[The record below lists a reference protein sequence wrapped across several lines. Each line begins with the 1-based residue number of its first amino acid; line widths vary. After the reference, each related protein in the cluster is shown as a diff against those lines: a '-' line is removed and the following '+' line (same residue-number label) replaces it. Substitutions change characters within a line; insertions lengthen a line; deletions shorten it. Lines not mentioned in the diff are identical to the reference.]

1 MSSTD
6 PVWAFAAVPTR
17 CSGRHHVYTAHLS
30 RHAMSTRV
38 CGITRLGPTRL
49 SPIPV
54 RDNGLQQRRL
64 RRWLARVLKGGRINR
79 YVGQHRY
86 ELGGPGRVSAGVLL
100 EVVNHVSVA
109 AISVVLYPILSRY
122 SKRLAVGYVA
132 ARSIEAALFAL
143 ATTNLLM
150 LVQLSQRAAN
160 PETEPLS
167 TMLLAGHDWNA
178 VALPFVA
185 FALGALILNHTLY
198 QTR

>member
-1 MSSTD
+1 
-6 PVWAFAAVPTR
+6 
-17 CSGRHHVYTAHLS
+17 L
-30 RHAMSTRV
+30 
-38 CGITRLGPTRL
+38 
-49 SPIPV
+49 
-54 RDNGLQQRRL
+54 
-64 RRWLARVLKGGRINR
+64 
-79 YVGQHRY
+79 
-86 ELGGPGRVSAGVLL
+86 AGVLL